1 MLVAKVAAADKPA
14 VLRAEPTHRQLA
26 AAVACIKS
34 KCEWWSHP
42 AYEAKCPQREAK
54 QSAWCADVARVAERC
69 GYVEDDSYSDRYR
82 LGKWWTSDDS
92 GSDDSDSDDSNDT
105 FPSATPKS
113 DRKRYLPKHRE
124 IQFARL
130 AANAQPPSEE
140 ELSGLEFPQRLWW
153 SDRDRIVLLHESILV
168 SPPDGSYWWEEW
180 VLRRARHLWSSHF
193 RVDSDGTVDL
203 GHCKASGYRPG
214 ATHLIG
220 CDLKYLPAPG
230 WRWISSFGSC
240 PNPHMRFPR
249 LVRSSIEYSLQ

>member
-26 AAVACIKS
+26 AAVAS
-34 KCEWWSHP
+34 FEEKCEWCDHP
-42 AYEAKCPQREAK
+42 AYDAKCPQRKAK
-54 QSAWCADVARVAERC
+54 QSAWCADIARVAERC
-69 GYVEDDSYSDRYR
+69 GYVEDDSYSDMHR
-82 LGKWWTSDDS
+82 LGKWWVSDDS
-92 GSDDSDSDDSNDT
+92 SDSDDSDDRE
-105 FPSATPKS
+105 FES

-124 IQFARL
+124 VQFARL

-153 SDRDRIVLLHESILV
+153 SDRDRIVLLHEFILLF
-168 SPPDGSYWWEEW
+168 PPDGSYWWEEY
-180 VLRRARHLWSSHF
+180 VLRKARHLWSSHF
-193 RVDSDGTVDL
+193 KADSDGTVDL

-214 ATHLIG
+214 AEWVTAK
-220 CDLKYLPAPG
+220 DLKYLPAPG